1 MPEGYGKA
9 FVRGRADNLLRAGNS
24 MEDAM
29 EQALCESFDHFPEIW
44 VVPMCDQDRQWG
56 SMDIALARAAA
67 EAATELRQESIDWRE
82 ALACGE
88 IVKGKGKGRAAF
100 NRPSPDEESSNE
112 ESLDEEE
119 EEEEAIPSSNFTAF
133 SGKGNR
139 LSD

>member
-1 MPEGYGKA
+1 MPVVPGVSARLRHCFEQMPEGYGKA

-44 VVPMCDQDRQWG
+44 VIPMCDQDRQWG
-56 SMDIALARAAA
+56 PMDIALARAAA

-82 ALACGE
+82 ALACGA
-88 IVKGKGKGRAAF
+88 IVKGRGKGAA
-100 NRPSPDEESSNE
+100 P
-112 ESLDEEE
+112 
-119 EEEEAIPSSNFTAF
+119 APSSNFTAF
-133 SGKGNR
+133 SGKGNC